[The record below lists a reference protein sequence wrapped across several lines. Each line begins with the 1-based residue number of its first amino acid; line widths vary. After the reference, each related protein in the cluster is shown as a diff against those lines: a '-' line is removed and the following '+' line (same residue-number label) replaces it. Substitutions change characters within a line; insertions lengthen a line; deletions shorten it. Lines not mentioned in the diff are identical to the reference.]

1 MRELLAAVLS
11 LAAADFARAQTPG
24 KPAWDVVSVKLN
36 QSCGGRGR
44 GMSAPPSPGRLNMEC
59 NTVENLIMMAY
70 VIFQNG
76 NTPTIKRMPINGGPA
91 WTRSESYAINA
102 KAEGSAPV
110 GQMMGPML
118 QGLLEDRF
126 KLKIHHEAKEGPVYV
141 MTVAKGG
148 SKLQPTKE
156 GSCTPLDMNHLPAPT
171 PGQPMPNICG
181 NQQIRMVNG
190 KTVTMKGSGLS
201 MAEWTGGMLSD
212 LIGRPVI
219 DKTGLEGKFDIELE
233 MAPDS
238 SMPMFQGM
246 AGRGGRGDGG
256 GDAGAVPSA
265 SEPEGPTIFMALE
278 KLGLKLES
286 AKGPVDTLV
295 IDHVEKPTEN

>member
-1 MRELLAAVLS
+1 MRRLLVAALS
-11 LAAADFARAQTPG
+11 MAAARVAGAQTPG
-24 KPAWDVVSVKLN
+24 KPTWDVVSVKLN

-70 VIFQNG
+70 VFFQNG
-76 NTPTIKRMPINGGPA
+76 SSPTIKRTPITGGPS
-91 WTRSESYAINA
+91 WIHSEQYAINA
-102 KAEGSAPV
+102 KAEGAAPV
-110 GQMMGPML
+110 AQMMGPML
-118 QGLLEDRF
+118 QSLLEDRF
-126 KLKIHHEAKEGPVYV
+126 KLKIHHESKEGPVYV
-141 MTVAKGG
+141 MTVAKDG
-148 SKLQPTKE
+148 SKLQPAPE
-156 GSCTPLDMNHLPAPT
+156 GSCTPLDMNHLPAPA
-171 PGQPMPNICG
+171 PGQPFPKVCG
-181 NQQIRMVNG
+181 SQQIRMVNS
-190 KTVTMKGSGLS
+190 KSVTMMGTGVS
-201 MAEWTGGMLSD
+201 MAEWTGGMLAD

-256 GDAGAVPSA
+256 SDTGAVPSA
-265 SEPEGPTIFMALE
+265 PDPEGPTIFMALA

>member
-1 MRELLAAVLS
+1 MRRMLAVVLS
-11 LAAADFARAQTPG
+11 LAAAQVAVAQMPG
-24 KPAWDVVSVKLN
+24 KPAWEVASVKVN

-59 NTVENLIMMAY
+59 NTLENLIMTAY
-70 VIFQNG
+70 VVFQNG
-76 NTPTIKRMPINGGPA
+76 STPTMKRTPITGGPA
-91 WTRSESYAINA
+91 WIHSEQYAINA
-102 KAEGSAPV
+102 KAEGAAPV
-110 GQMMGPML
+110 AQMLGPML
-118 QGLLEDRF
+118 QSLLEDRF
-126 KLKIHHEAKEGPVYV
+126 KLKIHHEAKEGSVYV

-148 SKLQPTKE
+148 SKLQPTPE
-156 GSCTPLDMNHLPAPT
+156 GSCTPLDMNHLPAVS
-171 PGQPMPNICG
+171 PGQPLPNICG

-190 KTVTMKGSGLS
+190 KSVTMKGTGLS
-201 MAEWTGGMLSD
+201 MADWTGGMLSD

-219 DKTGLEGKFDIELE
+219 DKTGLQGKFDIEME

-246 AGRGGRGDGG
+246 ASRGGRGD

-265 SEPEGPTIFMALE
+265 ADPDGPTIFMALA

-295 IDHVEKPTEN
+295 IDHVEKPAEN